1 MTGKNDRNGYSA
13 AEELEAFV
21 AARLAGE
28 QVTPPADVIDTG
40 LVTDLVDLAESMQP
54 DPGFVAALEAN
65 LCESYERRAASQRS
79 QTTNV
84 GHPPSTLLT
93 YWQKFK
99 QLFRRQIMHKRTIFT
114 LAGVAILILLGL
126 FGPAALSE
134 LGSGPAP
141 VSAAEILLRADA
153 TLAAS
158 LDENTILYDRLSLD
172 WQTGLTTGRNT
183 VVELWQAPEGNKFR
197 YQITDAD
204 GNLLYFVQRDGDRV
218 WRSVHTQP
226 VGAESVTKVYTLS
239 LEAYRAELSVD
250 ASPWLLFYNDLS
262 TGWTALDRLMAD
274 RSAVCDDLS
283 CLFSVPDGEWA
294 CGKGVEGEVCT
305 LSLDGAPMLQAR
317 RMGEEKLADGRTVQV
332 VQIDLGEDWTRT
344 LKVDAETFALVEI
357 ADRAQGEP
365 VARLRHLE
373 RRPLTEA
380 LVDDGLFGAVPQ
392 NLEVVLANQ
401 TEAGT
406 DRVWIVS
413 ALPEPGEAL
422 RGRTEFEVV
431 VGYELASAPEG
442 ALKVDL
448 ARPGWETVEEGRLPI
463 VKGTEFVEVMAGKD
477 EVTLHFTVNPAEE
490 AWLEPGDLALMVTLG
505 TWEGATRFNTL
516 AAETFVDYVWRLE
529 P

>member
-1 MTGKNDRNGYSA
+1 
-13 AEELEAFV
+13 
-21 AARLAGE
+21 
-28 QVTPPADVIDTG
+28 
-40 LVTDLVDLAESMQP
+40 
-54 DPGFVAALEAN
+54 
-65 LCESYERRAASQRS
+65 
-79 QTTNV
+79 
-84 GHPPSTLLT
+84 
-93 YWQKFK
+93 
-99 QLFRRQIMHKRTIFT
+99 
-114 LAGVAILILLGL
+114 LGL

-153 TLAAS
+153 ALAAS

-172 WQTGLTTGRNT
+172 WQTGLTTGRNA
-183 VVELWQAPEGNKFR
+183 VVELWQAPDGNRFR
-197 YQITDAD
+197 YQLTDAD

-226 VGAESVTKVYTLS
+226 VGAESVTKVYALS
-239 LEAYRAELSVD
+239 LGAYRAELSVD
-250 ASPWLLFYNDLS
+250 SSPWLLFYNDLS

-283 CLFSVPDGEWA
+283 CLFRVPDGEWT
-294 CGKGVEGEVCT
+294 CGKGAQGEVCT

-317 RMGEEKLADGRTVQV
+317 RMKEEKLANGQTVQV
-332 VQIDLGEDWTRT
+332 VKIDMGEDWTRT

-357 ADRAQGEP
+357 ADHAQGDL

-373 RRPLTEA
+373 RRHLTDA

-413 ALPEPGEAL
+413 ASPEPGRAL
-422 RGRTEFEVV
+422 RSRTEFEVV
-431 VGYELASAPEG
+431 VGYELASAPKG

-448 ARPGWETVEEGRLPI
+448 ARPGWETVDEGRLPI
-463 VKGTEFVEVMAGKD
+463 VSGTDFVEVTTGED
-477 EVTLHFTVNPAEE
+477 EVTVHFTVNPAEE
-490 AWLEPGDLALMVTLG
+490 AWLETGDLALLVTLG
-505 TWEGATRFNTL
+505 TWEGTTRFDTL
-516 AAETFVDYVWRLE
+516 VAETFTAYSWSLA